1 MSGLNVCNFFLCIPL
16 LTNCE
21 LLSPKKDILR
31 KFELGTGMPG
41 VYVCVFSNLSFG
53 LFLVEFFVLICICGM
68 ENCIAAWWLTE
79 ISPNS
84 VVLVSLS
91 DFEVYLKSK
100 IAEVQHAR
108 ALDEEKASCY
118 SDPHGVLHRP
128 YASARYAKLHLID
141 SHSLRKSIAS
151 GSKASVYFTP
161 NDSVDQAQLQLSPMH
176 INYIRENLDT
186 YVDCIK
192 PAAADTKFDI
202 DMHRLQASLEQEINR
217 RRSQQFRQ
225 PSDEYDSAV
234 DDTNDFDTEH
244 TRMLNQSNDNGAA
257 PPMAGHC
264 IRMNTLPKRKNRRS
278 TKVNDLFYSLENV
291 FDGNA
296 NDSDLEHSH
305 RSSKTID
312 EATETLLTSSASDNC
327 SSGEAVRA
335 LGPSQSVLV
344 LNEMSAASLG
354 ERPSTCNS
362 MPNILDATDLSHER
376 STDDIQCNRIGI
388 STDGAPNTP

>member
-1 MSGLNVCNFFLCIPL
+1 MA
-16 LTNCE
+16 
-21 LLSPKKDILR
+21 
-31 KFELGTGMPG
+31 
-41 VYVCVFSNLSFG
+41 
-53 LFLVEFFVLICICGM
+53 
-68 ENCIAAWWLTE
+68 NCITAEWWLKE
-79 ISPNS
+79 LSPNS

-100 IAEVQHAR
+100 IAEVEQAR
-108 ALDEEKASCY
+108 ASNEEKASCY
-118 SDPHGVLHRP
+118 SDPHGAFHRP
-128 YASARYAKLHLID
+128 YARYAKLHLID

-192 PAAADTKFDI
+192 PAAADIKFDI

-234 DDTNDFDTEH
+234 DETNDFDTEH
-244 TRMLNQSNDNGAA
+244 TRMLNQSNDNEAP

-264 IRMNTLPKRKNRRS
+264 IRMNTLPKRKHRRS
-278 TKVNDLFYSLENV
+278 AKGNDLFYSLENV

-327 SSGEAVRA
+327 SSSEAVRA

-354 ERPSTCNS
+354 ERPNTCNS
-362 MPNILDATDLSHER
+362 MPNIMDATRLSHDR
-376 STDDIQCNRIGI
+376 STGDIQCNRMGI
-388 STDGAPNTP
+388 SADAKLALPTHHTSEQMSLV